1 MSVYRLVGSDF
12 AVLTQ
17 AFEPSRLDW
26 AHFHIILGEA
36 GVPPPPADAARL
48 LRDFV
53 HTQRL
58 KLTRATAEALED
70 AVAEQMEGGATTT
83 PRPIGGADGGNA
95 GGDAGQDDA
104 SRQDEGQEEEEEED
118 RPAASPRAAAAEQ
131 QSRVAWEAAA
141 VRLPL
146 LLLPDTC
153 LNTSVFDGCD
163 LLTGLLLS
171 AGGGAV
177 LAAVGGPTPLAALPC
192 LPVGRG
198 AEGGGGGGMAAADH
212 GGRAEGAQ
220 ARRCAG
226 IMLRLF
232 DVRR

>member
-1 MSVYRLVGSDF
+1 MSACRLVGPDF
-12 AVLTQ
+12 AVLAQ

-95 GGDAGQDDA
+95 GGDTGQDDA
-104 SRQDEGQEEEEEED
+104 GRQEGSKEEEEEEEED
-118 RPAASPRAAAAEQ
+118 PLTKR
-131 QSRVAWEAAA
+131 SR
-141 VRLPL
+141 
-146 LLLPDTC
+146 
-153 LNTSVFDGCD
+153 
-163 LLTGLLLS
+163 
-171 AGGGAV
+171 
-177 LAAVGGPTPLAALPC
+177 
-192 LPVGRG
+192 
-198 AEGGGGGGMAAADH
+198 H
-212 GGRAEGAQ
+212 
-220 ARRCAG
+220 
-226 IMLRLF
+226 
-232 DVRR
+232 